1 MVARESM
8 EVLRRQKI
16 VKTEN
21 DIDSDTDEYD
31 NWGGALMP
39 VPNSNRKKKKDLK
52 KVSNLQCEI
61 CYHEARNSAE
71 LKQHVLAM
79 HDHTMYQCTFCP
91 FKTSHQS
98 SLKRH
103 KQTVHPL
110 AELKVYCD
118 TCINTGA
125 QMPPKAEN
133 KEELRRI
140 LELADALQCQDCKN
154 VSRRSLELI
163 KFHEENPKSQGQDQI
178 ISIQKGRLACDMCG
192 YDGRNFN
199 DLKQHKLTV
208 HEGVSYNCELCDYV
222 AARPEALKRHRKTRH
237 EERKFMCDHCN
248 FRAHTAVKL
257 SQHKL
262 TAHVGVRYPCNQC
275 NYSSARP
282 NKLKEHK
289 LMFHNGNE
297 GNGFQCDE
305 CNKVFPDVTMLKK
318 HKQDH
323 NRVTPQFQCHH
334 CGFNTEQV
342 QQLQNHIDTVHRRGM
357 PGNQQCPNC
366 QYQCMDPVELH
377 KHMNKVHGGR
387 RSVNLAQQ
395 GQNVQIATVT
405 LGCEHC
411 SFKCLSAQ
419 ELQQHLEGTHNI
431 SSQAVAQ
438 SLQAAANQAAL
449 QAAVHQAAAQA
460 VANQAAGVVQ
470 GQQNQHNQI
479 NLNVA
484 RTYSCQKCNYKVD
497 NLENIQSHVKNQH
510 GESDPKFIMAK
521 GEIQFA
527 CGECNFVANTEE
539 VLQQHKAS
547 THENEGYPRDL
558 SNHQVRGMNQQ
569 QAHQVRTMNVATTVA
584 AHNRVAQHEK
594 DKAKMFV
601 NQQEY
606 DQAALTGILTSSFRG
621 QIPVANMPGGF
632 TTYSIHTPGALP
644 TYQIVGGQTISVPT
658 VSAVGSQNQ
667 AALTAA
673 SAAASSSVPTLV
685 VAAAGQHADG
695 QASATTS
702 NVARVSGYQWGA
714 PNWYDPK

>member
-1 MVARESM
+1 M
-8 EVLRRQKI
+8 
-16 VKTEN
+16 
-21 DIDSDTDEYD
+21 
-31 NWGGALMP
+31 
-39 VPNSNRKKKKDLK
+39 K

-71 LKQHVLAM
+71 LKQHILAM
-79 HDHTMYQCTFCP
+79 HECTMYQCTFCP

-140 LELADALQCQDCKN
+140 LELADALQCQDCKG

-163 KFHEENPKSQGQDQI
+163 KFHEENPKSQTGDQI
-178 ISIQKGRLACDMCG
+178 ISLQKGRLACDMCG

-208 HEGVSYNCELCDYV
+208 HEGISYTCDLCDYV

-237 EERKFMCDHCN
+237 EERKFLCDHCN

-262 TAHVGVRYPCNQC
+262 TAHVGIRYPCNQC

-297 GNGFQCDE
+297 EGNGFQCDE
-305 CNKVFPDVTMLKK
+305 CTKVFPDMSSLRK
-318 HKQDH
+318 HKSDH
-323 NRVTPQFQCHH
+323 NRVTPTFQCQH

-342 QQLQNHIDTVHRRGM
+342 QVLQSHIDSVHRRGM
-357 PGNQQCPNC
+357 PGNQQCPQC

-377 KHMNKVHGGR
+377 RHMNKVHGGR
-387 RSVNLAQQ
+387 RVNVNHG
-395 GQNVQIATVT
+395 GQTIATVS

-419 ELQQHLEGTHNI
+419 ELQGHLEGTHNI

-460 VANQAAGVVQ
+460 VANQAAMHPGN
-470 GQQNQHNQI
+470 QQTQNQI

-497 NLENIQSHVKNQH
+497 NLENIQNHVKSQH

-527 CGECNFVANTEE
+527 CGECNFVSNSEE
-539 VLQQHKAS
+539 VLLQHKAS
-547 THENEGYPRDL
+547 SHENEGYPRDL
-558 SNHQVRGMNQQ
+558 SNHQVRGMGHQNT
-569 QAHQVRTMNVATTVA
+569 HQVRAIPSMNVATTTLN
-584 AHNRVAQHEK
+584 NRVGQHEIK
-594 DKAKMFV
+594 DKTKMFSV

-621 QIPVANMPGGF
+621 QLPVANMPGGF
-632 TTYSIHTPGALP
+632 TTYSIHTPGSLP
-644 TYQIVGGQTISVPT
+644 TYQIVGGQPTISVPT
-658 VSAVGSQNQ
+658 VPATLVSSVGSNNQ
-667 AALTAA
+667 AVLTAA
-673 SAAASSSVPTLV
+673 SAAASSSVQSL
-685 VAAAGQHADG
+685 VAATGVHGNDG
-695 QASATTS
+695 QANATTS
-702 NVARVSGYQWGA
+702 NVARAPGYQWGA
-714 PNWYDPK
+714 PNWYDAK